1 MIFMKKNDIGYDFVI
16 TKCLRI
22 FKEFNYWFIYIEL
35 PKYTIR
41 LSNASHYLN
50 KRRK

>member
-1 MIFMKKNDIGYDFVI
+1 MIFMKKNDIGYDFII

-35 PKYTIR
+35 PKHTIR
-41 LSNASHYLN
+41 LSNAGHYLI
-50 KRRK
+50 KRRN